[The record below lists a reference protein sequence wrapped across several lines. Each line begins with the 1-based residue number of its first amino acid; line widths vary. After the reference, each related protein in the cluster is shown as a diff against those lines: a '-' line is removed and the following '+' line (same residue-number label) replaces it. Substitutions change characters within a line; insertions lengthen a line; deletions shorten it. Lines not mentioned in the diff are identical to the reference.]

1 MGIDRF
7 NNFILKYIDNNII
20 DDVDLKNVINIVASE
35 CIIIDTNFLIY
46 QEITEIE
53 NEVNDIIKIILSLPS
68 SDDNYISIEKYLK
81 IILSQKHWEI
91 YNFNDLLDGFNE
103 NEIVIKFIKILT
115 EKKNISSNEVLSLI
129 ELIIYE
135 KILNKIIY
143 IIDNVHYN
151 NFIQTIAL
159 FFDGI
164 PSLSKILEQRKRRIK
179 NYLESGEKKRLYKL
193 YFDNLE
199 INNEKLINNLSKKYI
214 DNDNNNLYFDYIK
227 WIKNRFTTNKSISP
241 SSTFLINLEK
251 YLKINLS
258 NKYTKY
264 KIYINSS
271 KENGESDLKIFNYIS
286 NNNNSYDYSI
296 HTSDSDLIHQIMIQQ
311 AYYKIINKNI
321 NLSLIRYIKKIN
333 NDYIQIIDANK
344 LINNIL
350 ESYNKVNNIKTNNYK
365 IIWDLCYLFYFFGND
380 HLPSSIEIGPEL
392 GLDFFLKT
400 HYKAL
405 NNNNIINL
413 KKTYININLENLK
426 LLLITINETN
436 EINKTRIILYRY
448 FKINSYLITIFIDKF
463 KLCFNEIIIFLKKF
477 IINRAVNLSEQELD
491 DLDDL
496 DMRKIYIKDVDIE
509 MYKDYSIF
517 NLSEINLNILK
528 ENINLIQENI
538 DYYEQKYNGL
548 ILYNKPI
555 YISNDSYQ
563 DLYNYINDK
572 AVNNISELYPL
583 YYDYNNIEQY
593 FNDTTYNIEDYLK
606 KVYHLVYTQFGSM
619 KQYYNN
625 ITIYKYYNVPN
636 LLSIIDYLNEINLDI
651 NKININTNKKW
662 IKEFNNENVNEYL
675 SSEMHYVLITPFLLN
690 YNNINENYKNI
701 KIIDNLWIG
710 DINNFDYKKIN
721 FNDFIIN
728 WAKSF
733 DNISNKITDLII
745 INNI

>member
-20 DDVDLKNVINIVASE
+20 DDIDFKNIINIIASE

-68 SDDNYISIEKYLK
+68 CDDNYISIEKYLK
-81 IILSQKHWEI
+81 IILSQKHWQI

-103 NEIVIKFIKILT
+103 DEIIIKFIKILT
-115 EKKNISSNEVLSLI
+115 EKKNISTDEVLSLI

-143 IIDNVHYN
+143 IIDNLHYN

-164 PSLSKILEQRKRRIK
+164 PSLSKILEQRKKRIK
-179 NYLESGEKKRLYKL
+179 NYLESNEKKKLYKL

-199 INNEKLINNLSKKYI
+199 INNKKLINNLSKKYI
-214 DNDNNNLYFDYIK
+214 DDNNNLYFDYIK

-258 NKYTKY
+258 DNYSKY

-271 KENGESDLKIFNYIS
+271 KENGESDLKIFNYIF
-286 NNNNSYDYSI
+286 NNNNNYDYSI

-311 AYYKIINKNI
+311 TYYKIINKNI
-321 NLSLIRYIKKIN
+321 NLNLIRYIKKMN
-333 NDYIQIIDANK
+333 NDYVQIIDANK

-392 GLDFFLKT
+392 GLDFFLKS

-426 LLLITINETN
+426 LLLTTINETN

-463 KLCFNEIIIFLKKF
+463 KLCFHEIIIFLKKF
-477 IINRAVNLSEQELD
+477 IIYRAVNLSDKDLNE
-491 DLDDL
+491 LDDL
-496 DMRKIYIKDVDIE
+496 DMRKIYMKDVDNVDI
-509 MYKDYSIF
+509 YKDYSIF

-528 ENINLIQENI
+528 ENINLIEENI

-572 AVNNISELYPL
+572 AINNLSELYSL
-583 YYDYNNIEQY
+583 YYDYNNIEQH
-593 FNDTTYNIEDYLK
+593 FNDTTSNVEEYLK
-606 KVYHLVYTQFGSM
+606 KMYHLVYTQFGPM

-625 ITIYKYYNVPN
+625 ITVYKYYNVPK
-636 LLSIIDYLNEINLDI
+636 LSSIIDYLNNINL
-651 NKININTNKKW
+651 NTNKKW

-675 SSEMHYVLITPFLLN
+675 NSEMHYVLISPFLLN

-701 KIIDNLWIG
+701 KIINNLWIN
-710 DINNFDYKKIN
+710 DINKFDYKNIN

-728 WAKSF
+728 WVESLK
-733 DNISNKITDLII
+733 NNTSNKITDLII
-745 INNI
+745 IK